1 MGSNVAEKARYT
13 DFTSDWYM
21 STGTGICYFIFFSS
35 LFTNLIQLLIFLKVG
50 FKRWRDRTFKCNLK
64 MDPED
69 PDDDTPNTKLKIQ
82 QDLENLYTGRD
93 FKGEQTYSR
102 MMSTMFVIQ
111 IFCSGMPIMYVIG
124 FIFYTVTYIT
134 NKLLLI

>member
-1 MGSNVAEKARYT
+1 
-13 DFTSDWYM
+13 
-21 STGTGICYFIFFSS
+21 
-35 LFTNLIQLLIFLKVG
+35 
-50 FKRWRDRTFKCNLK
+50 